1 VFPLR
6 INAQPVGWIERVMGS
21 FHYIVNFNR
30 DRDSYQVPLAL
41 AEVGV
46 LGSLITDF
54 YVPGVVAK
62 SWLGRILRVS
72 HRYIDGVSFEKVS
85 WCLGALW
92 LQTAGLRLA
101 GNEAERLRVFKD
113 LDRLLSL
120 KACRVARSTGA
131 DLFLY
136 SGYAL
141 ECFSSFDM
149 ANRRKVLFV
158 FHPHAT
164 LSAEILQRDIEL
176 HPEMAWS
183 HALHR
188 DEMAASDLVRLDQE
202 LSLAGELVCASTFT
216 KRSVERAGV
225 GMKPVAV
232 VPYGCEVPAVVNA
245 RTPLQGR
252 KVRLLYVGQG
262 VQRKGLHHL
271 LKVWK
276 RRASWDAELT
286 VVAGKLDPGA
296 GRLAEAQGPAVR
308 LLPAV
313 PRAAL
318 NDEFA
323 RADVFVMP
331 SLIEGFGLVYLEAL
345 AFGCHVIGTENTGLP
360 DIAAPDYAAT
370 ISPAGNLD
378 ALEDSLVRS
387 IALVRS
393 EGYSAEL
400 IRNYA
405 RTRSWAGFRA
415 GIRQSIG
422 LPREAS
428 V

>member
-1 VFPLR
+1 MP
-6 INAQPVGWIERVMGS
+6 S
-21 FHYIVNFNR
+21 FVVNFNR

-41 AEVGV
+41 AECDALEKLV
-46 LGSLITDF
+46 TDF
-54 YVPGVVAK
+54 YLPEWFAISWIGRRVRLEHRYVAGLPFDRVDWCWSALWRQIVTIRRAK
-62 SWLGRILRVS
+62 SE
-72 HRYIDGVSFEKVS
+72 D
-85 WCLGALW
+85 
-92 LQTAGLRLA
+92 LRLA
-101 GNEAERLRVFKD
+101 AFKALDKD
-113 LDRLLSL
+113 LSRQ
-120 KACRVARSTGA
+120 ACQVARSTRA

-141 ECFSSFDM
+141 ECFSDPAS
-149 ANRRKVLFV
+149 ANRRKALFV

-164 LSAEILQRDIEL
+164 LSAEILQRDIAL

-188 DEMAASDLVRLDQE
+188 DEMAASDSVRLDRE

-216 KRSVERAGV
+216 KRSLERARV
-225 GMKPVAV
+225 GTKPVAV
-232 VPYGCEVPAVVNA
+232 VPYGCAVPAVAPA
-245 RTPLQGR
+245 RSPLHGR

-286 VVAGKLDPGA
+286 VVAGKLDPCA
-296 GRLAEAQGPAVR
+296 GRLAEAAGPAVR
-308 LLPAV
+308 LLPAL

-387 IALVRS
+387 IARVSS
-393 EGYSAEL
+393 EGYSSEL

-405 RTRSWAGFRA
+405 RTRSLAGFRS